1 MNRTTANYEC
11 LMNKEHEA
19 CQVYLD
25 CLSKCIRVRF
35 VFLYSLPEAN
45 IVSNWNAEQFK
56 FKKQF

>member
-25 CLSKCIRVRF
+25 CLSKCIQKKAVYVSFFYTRF
-35 VFLYSLPEAN
+35 PKLTLLAIETQNSSF
-45 IVSNWNAEQFK
+45 
-56 FKKQF
+56 